1 MGGVGFIQRVGVS
14 FVRST
19 IEEERKMA
27 VRVRLPT
34 PLLRRIAAKSGAT
47 HRERRASAKLE
58 AARNRGGFNR
68 IDDLN

>member
-1 MGGVGFIQRVGVS
+1 
-14 FVRST
+14 
-19 IEEERKMA
+19 MA